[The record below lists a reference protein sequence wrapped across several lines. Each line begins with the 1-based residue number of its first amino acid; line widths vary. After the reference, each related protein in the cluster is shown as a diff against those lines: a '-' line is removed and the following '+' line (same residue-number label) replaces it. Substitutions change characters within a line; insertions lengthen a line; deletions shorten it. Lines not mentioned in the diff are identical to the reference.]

1 MRPAGRKTGRAL
13 AGLIVAGLI
22 GTGAL
27 ALGGVPFA
35 QAETAAAKPA
45 VDAQSLAVNEL
56 VAETASGPHHFTVE
70 IADDPIERAR
80 GLMFR
85 ETMDADAGMLFI
97 FADEGER
104 AFWMQ
109 NTILPLDIIYAD
121 AAGTVVSIA
130 KDTTP
135 FSTAT
140 IPSNGAAQYVLEVNA
155 GVADAIGLAPG
166 DRLIH
171 RRIAR

>member
-1 MRPAGRKTGRAL
+1 MRRSGSKTTRFL
-13 AGLIVAGLI
+13 AGLIVAASI
-22 GTGAL
+22 GAGGAPLLAGGAL
-27 ALGGVPFA
+27 
-35 QAETAAAKPA
+35 AETAAARTT
-45 VDAQSLAVNEL
+45 VDPSSLAADQL
-56 VAETASGPHHFTVE
+56 VVETASGPHRFTVE

-97 FADEGER
+97 FAGEGER

-121 AAGTVVSIA
+121 ATGTVVSIA
-130 KDTTP
+130 RNTTP
-135 FSTAT
+135 YSTDT

-155 GVADAIGLAPG
+155 GVADEIGLAPG
-166 DRLIH
+166 DRLVH
-171 RRIAR
+171 RRIAP